1 MAAYPVFWARRGPIL
16 PLVSGGDRDGGGA
29 DFRDAIRAAA
39 EAAPV
44 LPDTAPQ
51 RTAGP
56 SAGEAGPAQLYHTA
70 TGRTVAEA
78 PAELPPYCNDQTLA
92 SCLGGGI
99 DTARAINWQSKGDK
113 ELTAEQIA
121 ELKKKYDVNDLT
133 RQEYYDLMADLTGM
147 GVLAGTDCAK
157 AHLATAPPPGRYF
170 CPAGS
175 TPFGIRRCRAFRG
188 GSLADYYSD
197 AVDELMDYLSELRRL
212 NPQLPEDSFDWLEQD
227 IAPRQRMAELLE
239 QLR

>member
-1 MAAYPVFWARRGPIL
+1 MTTYPVSRLGQRE
-16 PLVSGGDRDGGGA
+16 PLSPAAGRNGSGTG
-29 DFRDAIRAAA
+29 FPDAIRAAE

-51 RTAGP
+51 RPTGP
-56 SAGEAGPAQLYHTA
+56 SAGEASPARLYQTA
-70 TGRTVAEA
+70 IGRAVAEA
-78 PAELPPYCNDQTLA
+78 PAELPPYCSDQTLA

-99 DTARAINWQSKGDK
+99 DTARAINWQSKGEK

-121 ELKKKYDVNDLT
+121 ALKEKYDVNDLT

-147 GVLAGTDCAK
+147 EVLSGIDCAK
-157 AHLATAPPPGRYF
+157 VHLATAPPPGRYF

-175 TPFGIRRCRAFRG
+175 TPFGIRRSQTFRG
-188 GSLADYYSD
+188 GSLVDYCSD
-197 AVDELMDYLSELRRL
+197 AVEELMDYLSELRRL
-212 NPQLPEDSFDWLEQD
+212 NPHLPEDSFEWLEQD